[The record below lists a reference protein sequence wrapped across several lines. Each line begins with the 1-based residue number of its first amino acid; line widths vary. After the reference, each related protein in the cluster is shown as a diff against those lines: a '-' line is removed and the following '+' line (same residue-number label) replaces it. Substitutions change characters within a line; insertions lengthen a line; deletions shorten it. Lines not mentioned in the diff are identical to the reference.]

1 MCLAPHCG
9 ISGNLRAQPPIG
21 RQDQRAVTEAPVE
34 MHRACASHVDRRFP
48 AGRTIDRQERV
59 RYRSSLREPQGLD
72 QAHRSLPSTL
82 LCGSSAITLPAQE
95 SAWAG
100 PVSERAGRRA
110 TSLPVGG
117 RGKRAP
123 PDRSEASPRNAC
135 DEPVDWPMQS
145 AVWLPCSA
153 CQSLGPRRD
162 PATGRPEA
170 LTVMLGACRPVEGRR
185 RRRGE
190 MRRRARR
197 RARGDRTT
205 A

>member
-9 ISGNLRAQPPIG
+9 ISGNLRPQPSIG
-21 RQDQRAVTEAPVE
+21 RQDQRAVTKAPVE

-82 LCGSSAITLPAQE
+82 LCGSSAITLPAQGRCG
-95 SAWAG
+95 AA
-100 PVSERAGRRA
+100 PFFERPARERRR
-110 TSLPVGG
+110 LPRRLCARVP
-117 RGKRAP
+117 R
-123 PDRSEASPRNAC
+123 DRSGASTRNAC
-135 DEPVDWPMQS
+135 DQPVDWPMQS